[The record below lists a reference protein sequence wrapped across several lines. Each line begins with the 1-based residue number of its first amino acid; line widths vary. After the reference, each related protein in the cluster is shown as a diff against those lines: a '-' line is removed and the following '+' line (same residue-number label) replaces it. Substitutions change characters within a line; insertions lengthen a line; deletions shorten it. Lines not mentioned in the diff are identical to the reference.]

1 MLLKPEK
8 WDGKPIDRPCWIV
21 GMPLEDYHR
30 HDICVGPSA
39 SSTTLKTIFN
49 KGAKHF
55 FRFWAGNPNRVVKDP
70 TKAMLFGSASHAAVL
85 EMHDF
90 RAKFV
95 VQPATYPDDKTGE
108 PKPWHG
114 GAKYCK
120 KWAEENAGKII
131 ISSDD
136 LTSIR
141 GMARELSAHP
151 MVKEGILNGF
161 VETSL
166 FWQDEKTGI
175 WLKVR
180 PDVIPTSS
188 LDISDFK
195 STAAIDDDGLAK
207 AVGDLG
213 MNQQG
218 ALVGD
223 GVLAVIGEPMN
234 SFTLVFSQTEEPHEA
249 RVHSLIGEDLE
260 LGQRQNRVALDTFDR
275 CLKTG
280 VWPGI
285 GGEQRDAQHI
295 TILPWKRKKIEERIK
310 IMEAELSQ

>member
-1 MLLKPEK
+1 M
-8 WDGKPIDRPCWIV
+8 

-30 HDICVGPSA
+30 PDICVGPSI
-39 SSTTLKTIFN
+39 SSTGLKTIFM

-55 FRFWAGNPNRVVKDP
+55 FRFWAGNPNRVVKNP
-70 TKAMLFGSASHAAVL
+70 TKAMIFGSASHAAVL

-90 RAKFV
+90 RAKFT
-95 VQPATYPDDKTGE
+95 VQPATYPDEKTGE
-108 PKPWHG
+108 QKPWHG
-114 GAKYCK
+114 GAKFCK
-120 KWAEENAGKII
+120 AWNERHEGKII
-131 ISSDD
+131 ISADD

-141 GMARELSAHP
+141 GMARELAAHP

-161 VETSL
+161 VETCL
-166 FWQDEKTGI
+166 FWQDETTGI
-175 WLKVR
+175 WLKTR
-180 PDVIPTSS
+180 PDVIPSSS
-188 LDISDFK
+188 LDIADFK
-195 STAAIDDDGLAK
+195 STSVIDDDGLAK

-223 GVLAVIGEPMN
+223 GIQAVIGQPMN
-234 SFTLVFSQTEEPHEA
+234 SFSLVFSQTDEPHEA

-260 LGQRQNRVALDTFDR
+260 LGQRQNRVALDTFAK
-275 CLKTG
+275 CLQTG

-295 TILPWKRKKIEERIK
+295 TIPSWQRKKIEERIK
-310 IMEAELSQ
+310 IMEAELTQ